1 MWYSACPLLQIGIN
15 MTSASLSAVIF
26 SSNPLFVMI
35 AASILLNEKLN
46 PAKIYGLILGVIVC
60 I

>member
-1 MWYSACPLLQIGIN
+1 